1 MRSGRRALLFS
12 ALVSFALVAAACS
25 DVSSSSTGAG
35 GSVPSNSGT
44 TINFAIN
51 PWDGSA
57 ANVAVAEY
65 LLKNQLGYSVN
76 DSNVNEYAQFKQ
88 LSTGDLDATLE
99 VWPSGHADD
108 WTNYIANDNGVVDGG
123 PLG

>member
-1 MRSGRRALLFS
+1 MRSRRGALFAC
-12 ALVSFALVAAACS
+12 ALVSFALVAVACS
-25 DVSSSSTGAG
+25 DVSSSSSG
-35 GSVPSNSGT
+35 GSSVPSNSGT

-108 WTNYIANDNGVVDGG
+108 WTNYIANDNGVV
-123 PLG
+123 